1 MGFFNAEMA
10 GLLDIYQAENN
21 KLMSIYDK
29 LILAGEKN
37 NSFTIEE
44 INEIFRTAHSI
55 KGASAVMGLTVLAEL
70 THKMEDLFGVFRNDP
85 QKIKGHVT
93 EVLDLFFA
101 YSDYVKGETERVSEP
116 DFAQRE
122 VPSLIEELQETI
134 ERFKNQKEVTAAT
147 TQESNTKAQ
156 EPAILTNDKETL
168 LTLHF
173 AADCAMPN
181 VRAVVILKQLNR
193 NWKILRSIPE
203 DLQAHDSADII
214 KTQGFKI
221 IVGVADVESI
231 TKALANNTYVV
242 KIDQDNMS
250 VATEVKKK
258 TELKTEPQPKPK
270 PEPEAG
276 VTTDAKP
283 QEKKEERFI
292 NIRWRD
298 VQELQGI
305 SGEFVAEYSFL
316 QRTLN
321 QLPYNKD
328 LRSFANN
335 YRRLLDGLTHKVSAL
350 AMLQFSSMAPKIYRT
365 VRDISKQENK
375 NIKFEIVG
383 ENIEID
389 RNLYDNISNPLLHI
403 VRNSLDH
410 GIESPEERSKAG
422 KPAKGKI
429 VLTLE
434 NQGSR
439 IVFRVTDDGR
449 GMNPKD
455 LLAAGEKK
463 GILKK
468 PAAEYSTQEALNLI
482 MEPGFS
488 TAKKITAI
496 SGRGVGMD
504 VVNTIAEAYGGKVLI
519 ESTPGKGTAISMF
532 MPVSITAVDSLSF
545 VIGPWRCYLPLYSL
559 DKVLS
564 SADAASRLSQAED
577 GKTSLAY
584 GSEQVGVIDMRERF
598 ATAKT
603 DRSFY
608 LVGHSMEKYF
618 CLVVDDIKEQV
629 TAINKALPACFD
641 DQWSQKTCI
650 INGVIDSDGSIGY
663 FLSAGMLCGISNGRE
678 ESAL

>member
-21 KLMSIYDK
+21 KLMSIYDN

-122 VPSLIEELQETI
+122 VPSLVEELQETI
-134 ERFKNQKEVTAAT
+134 ERFKNQREVMAAT
-147 TQESNTKAQ
+147 AQESNTKAQ
-156 EPAILTNDKETL
+156 PTAILTNDKETL

-173 AADCAMPN
+173 DADCAMPN

-203 DLQAHDSADII
+203 DLQAEGSADAI

-221 IVGVADVESI
+221 VVGVADVEPI
-231 TKALANNTYVV
+231 TKALANNTYIV
-242 KIDQDNMS
+242 KIDQDDS

-258 TELKTEPQPKPK
+258 TELRAEPQPKAK
-270 PEPEAG
+270 PELVADA
-276 VTTDAKP
+276 TADAKP
-283 QEKKEERFI
+283 QEKKEEKFI

-298 VQELQGI
+298 VQELQSI

-316 QRTLN
+316 QRTLS

-335 YRRLLDGLTHKVSAL
+335 YRRLLDGLTHKVSSL

-449 GMNPKD
+449 GMNPAE
-455 LLAAGEKK
+455 LLAVGEKK

-468 PAAEYSTQEALNLI
+468 PVAEYSTQEALNLI

-488 TAKKITAI
+488 TSKKVTAI

-545 VIGPWRCYLPLYSL
+545 TIGPWRCYLPLYSL
-559 DKVLS
+559 DKILS
-564 SADAASRLSQAED
+564 SSDAASHLSQTED
-577 GKTSLAY
+577 GKVLLAY

-598 ATAKT
+598 AAAKS
-603 DRSFY
+603 DQAFY

-618 CLVVDDIKEQV
+618 CLVVDDVKEQV

-641 DQWSQKTCI
+641 EQWSQKTCI

-663 FLSAGMLCGISNGRE
+663 FLSAGMLCSISNGRE